1 MDAGVKAPAFFF
13 YTLCSL
19 ALLYAISVSVARGIV
34 RPVVV
39 PAVRAVPVTT
49 RFLGD
54 FVERMAGHLRHAA
67 DKIDEIYIIFNY
79 PMTLCT
85 MIIQYGFAIVNKND
99 EKDECEWGLTAIV
112 YRVILKN

>member
-1 MDAGVKAPAFFF
+1 
-13 YTLCSL
+13 
-19 ALLYAISVSVARGIV
+19 
-34 RPVVV
+34 
-39 PAVRAVPVTT
+39 VPVTT

-85 MIIQYGFAIVNKND
+85 MINQNSFAIVNKND